1 MHVKSASDN
10 LDDFLVGICT
20 WLIFCNIWSLVSWYN
35 SLIDMFL
42 CELGQLY
49 AFEKAHHLGQNSVDR
64 CLRQFKT
71 VLLQQ
76 LEKVRDSPLSL
87 SLSLSISSA

>member
-1 MHVKSASDN
+1 
-10 LDDFLVGICT
+10 
-20 WLIFCNIWSLVSWYN
+20 
-35 SLIDMFL
+35 MFL
-42 CELGQLY
+42 CELGQFY